1 MKYFEKYKFTA
12 AFISATL
19 GLIPIPALAQDS
31 YLCVSEAIG
40 GIAYDS
46 STRKW
51 EGTKFKNKN
60 EKIILV
66 KKNGVWK
73 LKDFGSTF
81 ENDCGKMNEF
91 GTFRCDILF
100 GEFLFNSKTKRFL
113 KSYLVGYVS
122 GEDNNN
128 DTPAVMAGTC
138 SPL

>member
-1 MKYFEKYKFTA
+1 MKNLKKYLTLLALA
-12 AFISATL
+12 AL
-19 GLIPIPALAQDS
+19 GYIPSVTMAQDS
-31 YLCVSEAIG
+31 YLCVSEAMG

-51 EGTKFKNKN
+51 EGAKFTNSN

-73 LKDFGSTF
+73 LRNFGSTF
-81 ENDCGKMNEF
+81 ENECGKMNEF
-91 GTFRCDILF
+91 GTFRCNILF

-113 KSYLVGYVS
+113 KSYVVGYVS
-122 GEDNNN
+122 GEDNNDN
-128 DTPAVMAGTC
+128 TPAVMAGVC